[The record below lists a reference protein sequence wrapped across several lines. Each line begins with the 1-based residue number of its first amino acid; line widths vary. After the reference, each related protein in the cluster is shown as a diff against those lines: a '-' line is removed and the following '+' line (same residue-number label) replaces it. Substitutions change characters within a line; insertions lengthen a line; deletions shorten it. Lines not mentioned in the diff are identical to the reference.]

1 MAKPN
6 NYRDLEA
13 LIAET
18 RKNRVQIQKAWE
30 KVQTLEA
37 AIESAKESRRKTK
50 SGSTVG
56 EKWSCDGNGK

>member
-50 SGSTVG
+50 SGSAAG